1 MAPAPPFAL
10 RLRNCPTARHLLSLT
25 PMLLKMPNI
34 IRPAAAVLV
43 PLAASLCISCQ
54 KQEATSYSRED
65 IEMEMLIKD
74 YLEATWTSAVS
85 DVTVTADKV
94 VVSGHYSGN
103 GEFYVAEIPPY
114 MDLLRLDEP
123 LSAVRPDKA
132 AFSFETERYVE
143 TEGGIV
149 YDRLLSKW
157 AVFEEGRDGGVLAS
171 DARYADS
178 VPAISSPEPVPLRGK
193 KGLGGIFMNEYMTD
207 FDELSAGSA
216 TLNMFVTQFTYLS
229 PGEGRIAHEYGGR
242 TYWFD
247 ENFIRNNLDSVLEEA
262 GRRDMCVA
270 AILLVQNESA
280 AMDKELA
287 RLLTDPGY
295 TGGGT
300 LIMPNMTSPE
310 SVNCFAAIVDFLVSR
325 YTREDGRY
333 GRVSHWIVLNEVDGA
348 SSWANMGVRPQYYC
362 TDYYI
367 KVLRLVNNILRQYD
381 GNAETFASFTHSW
394 TLAALDYPAKEM
406 IETIDAM
413 GKKEGD
419 YRWALA
425 VHSYPWDL
433 LNPRCWE
440 CPYSTPSMDAQCV
453 SFRNLEVL
461 DKWIRM
467 PEHRY
472 GGTVKRSVWLS
483 EAGLNSRSYSAA
495 DLEEQAAGTAYAWKK
510 VEALEGIDAWQWHN
524 WFDNMGDG
532 TGAMLGLR
540 KFREEYGGEAK
551 PAWQVFKAAGTEDE
565 DSCFGAYLEYLGLE
579 SWDEIMYDEEDIG

>member
-1 MAPAPPFAL
+1 M
-10 RLRNCPTARHLLSLT
+10 R
-25 PMLLKMPNI
+25 LKMPNI
-34 IRPAAAVLV
+34 IRQVLAAAAVL
-43 PLAASLCISCQ
+43 PAALLSVSSCQ
-54 KQEATSYSRED
+54 KQEALHYSPED
-65 IEMEMLIKD
+65 LELEMLIKD
-74 YLEATWTSAVS
+74 YLEADYTSS
-85 DVTVTADKV
+85 IGNVTVTPDKV
-94 VVSGHYSGN
+94 TVSGHYSGS
-103 GEFYVAEIPPY
+103 GKFYVAEIPPY

-123 LSAVRPDKA
+123 LSVFRPDEA
-132 AFSFETERYVE
+132 SFSFEAARHVE
-143 TEGGIV
+143 TEGGIS

-157 AVFEEGRDGGVLAS
+157 AIFEEGADRDILVS
-171 DARYADS
+171 NARYADV
-178 VPAISSPEPVPLRGK
+178 VPAVSSPEPVPLRGK
-193 KGLGGIFMNEYMTD
+193 KGIGGIFMNDRISD

-216 TLNMFVTQFTYLS
+216 TLNLFVTQFTYLS
-229 PGEGRIAHEYGGR
+229 PGDGRIAHEYGGR

-247 ENFIRNNLDSVLEEA
+247 ENFIVNNLDRVLEET
-262 GRRDMCVA
+262 GRRNMCVA
-270 AILLVQNESA
+270 GILLVQNEST

-333 GRVSHWIVLNEVDGA
+333 GRISHWIVLNEVDGA
-348 SSWANMGVRPQYYC
+348 SSWANMGTRPQYYC

-394 TLAALDYPAKEM
+394 TLAALDYPAREM

-472 GGTVKRSVWLS
+472 GGTLKRSVWLS
-483 EAGLNSRSYSAA
+483 EAGLNSKSYSEA

-524 WFDNMGDG
+524 WFDNTGDG

-540 KFREEYGGEAK
+540 KFREGYGGEAK
-551 PAWQVFKAAGTEDE
+551 PSWHVFKAAGTADE
-565 DSCFGAYLEYLGLE
+565 DACFSRYLGYLGLG
-579 SWDEIMYDEEDIG
+579 SWDEIMYEDADID